1 MSSPKIQT
9 IAHSC
14 PSPEA
19 ALQLLLSSIS
29 STPLPLPAPSP
40 FLPSSFP
47 GLHSI
52 GESHSWSQNSK
63 TIYPSPIN
71 SVVQLCGPGPSRARV
86 SSELSFSSLC
96 FSLATKGRTLRK
108 RLTRGSQSLHCS
120 AVQLAFLTFTCSPG
134 IHEKAQQLL
143 GLESE
148 RKKGHKFP
156 VLFSLSSTGQSL
168 TSYS

>member
-1 MSSPKIQT
+1 MSSSKIQT

-63 TIYPSPIN
+63 TSYPSPIN
-71 SVVQLCGPGPSRARV
+71 SVVQLCGPGPSRAGV

-96 FSLATKGRTLRK
+96 SSLDTKGRALRK
-108 RLTRGSQSLHCS
+108 RLTRKSQSLHCS
-120 AVQLAFLTFTCSPG
+120 AVQLAFLALTCSPD
-134 IHEKAQQLL
+134 IHEKEQQLL

-148 RKKGHKFP
+148 RKERAQIP
-156 VLFSLSSTGQSL
+156 SALQSVIYWTVSHL
-168 TSYS
+168 L